1 MKTIVITGASSGI
14 GLETTRLLLDSG
26 FRVIGIGRSPES
38 CARAEASLHQT
49 HPNAS
54 LCLLDADLMQRREV
68 LRAAERITVE
78 LDKQGDSALYAL
90 INNAGCARSWYMTTE
105 EGFEQQFALNYL
117 AGFLLT
123 HQLMPRLLQAG
134 GRVIMTGSRS
144 HKGIRVHWDDPML
157 TRGYNPLT
165 AYKQSKLCVTLF
177 ARELEARY
185 NRAGLRAYVVD
196 PGLVRTEIGNKS
208 GGIVDLVWRIRKRM
222 GVSPQVPAQTFDWLC
237 RQETPPAGFCYC
249 KCREISCSREVTRE
263 NGRRLFQ
270 LGEQLCGVRYGEW
283 T

>member
-14 GLETTRLLLDSG
+14 GLETARLLLGSG
-26 FRVIGIGRSPES
+26 FRVIGIGRTAES
-38 CARAEASLHQT
+38 CARAEVSLRQT
-49 HPNAS
+49 YTDAP
-54 LCLLDADLMQRREV
+54 LCLFNADLMQRREV
-68 LRAAERITVE
+68 LRAAERITAE
-78 LDKQGDSALYAL
+78 LDEVGNGALYAL

-105 EGFEQQFALNYL
+105 EGFEQQFALTSL
-117 AGFLLT
+117 AGCLLT
-123 HQLMPRLLQAG
+123 HELMPRLLQAG

-177 ARELEARY
+177 ARELDARY
-185 NRAGLRAYVVD
+185 ARVGLRAYVVD

-222 GVSPQVPAQTFDWLC
+222 GVPPYVPARTFDWLC
-237 RQETPPAGFCYC
+237 RQDTPPTGFCYC

-263 NGRRLFQ
+263 NGRRLFR
-270 LGEQLCGVRYGEW
+270 LSEQLCGVCYGDEI
-283 T
+283 